1 MEDVVTGTIAGCKIG
16 VGKVLAEEAW
26 HCLSI
31 SDIQSGPNKGTK
43 KYTEQ
48 KQNVNF

>member
-26 HCLSI
+26 HFLSI
-31 SDIQSGPNKGTK
+31 SDIQSGPNRSTK
-43 KYTEQ
+43 SIQ
-48 KQNVNF
+48 KQKVKISK